1 MKDYKMD
8 SKKYLDQTGV
18 YKMVQVTK
26 KVNLTPRAIRY
37 YESEGL
43 LGDVKRSIGYT
54 RYYSDDDVSR
64 LFEIKT
70 LKNQG
75 KKIAQIK
82 ALFIEKYSTQ
92 TDTLTHSI
100 TIEDA
105 FIEESDVGK
114 CQAMGIQIQ
123 PLSLKMNGIT
133 MDYLKWKS
141 VDINTFL
148 APFDILVHGTNRQ
161 IQCSGSWLGNAKRSV
176 INATLKQHHAQPLT
190 DAWVANEVARCIEW
204 VMMPVQVNASGVMA
218 TDLLNYVVLEKRIGQ
233 QIERHVM
240 PLDGAMVLFEKQFKQ
255 MVVAANGR
263 VMFVTVHRTKK
274 QLLSDTMEASIRDLV
289 ANKNRLSIEDMGP
302 IYLKTIGTTDAVLIS
317 ALPGA

>member
-8 SKKYLDQTGV
+8 TKKYLDQTGV
-18 YKMVQVTK
+18 YKMVQVSK

-70 LKNQG
+70 LKKQG

-82 ALFIEKYSTQ
+82 TLFIEKYSNQ
-92 TDTLTHSI
+92 TDIPTHSI

-105 FIEESDVGK
+105 FIEERDVVK

-123 PLSLKMNGIT
+123 PLSLKINGIT

-141 VDINTFL
+141 VDISTFL
-148 APFDILVHGTNRQ
+148 APF
-161 IQCSGSWLGNAKRSV
+161 
-176 INATLKQHHAQPLT
+176 
-190 DAWVANEVARCIEW
+190 
-204 VMMPVQVNASGVMA
+204 
-218 TDLLNYVVLEKRIGQ
+218 
-233 QIERHVM
+233 
-240 PLDGAMVLFEKQFKQ
+240 
-255 MVVAANGR
+255 
-263 VMFVTVHRTKK
+263 
-274 QLLSDTMEASIRDLV
+274 
-289 ANKNRLSIEDMGP
+289 
-302 IYLKTIGTTDAVLIS
+302 
-317 ALPGA
+317 